1 VARDAAYRLIL
12 CAREPTMPY
21 WLQDL
26 LDSKYFIGGVITL
39 GAVLLLWLIKAVM
52 FRPPRVVQAFQT
64 EGGQVMVT
72 RRAVKELVEHC
83 CDELSGTGSADVD
96 IAIRQ
101 GELRTR
107 VELKLRSNANVK
119 GVTAYLRERIV
130 QALTENLGLDK
141 LGDVDIVV
149 VGVLE
154 EPKTAKV

>member
-1 VARDAAYRLIL
+1 
-12 CAREPTMPY
+12 MPY

-26 LDSKYFIGGVITL
+26 LDSKYFIGGAWTFAALFV
-39 GAVLLLWLIKAVM
+39 LWLFKAMM
-52 FRPPRVVQAFQT
+52 FRPPRVVQAFNT
-64 EGGQVMVT
+64 EGGQVLVT
-72 RRAVKELVEHC
+72 RRAVKELVVHC
-83 CDELSGTGSADVD
+83 CDELGGTGSADVD
-96 IAIRQ
+96 ITVHA

-107 VELKLRSNANVK
+107 VALKLRHNANVK

-154 EPKTAKV
+154 EPKVVKA

>member
-1 VARDAAYRLIL
+1 
-12 CAREPTMPY
+12 MPY

-26 LDSKYFIGGVITL
+26 LDSKYFIGG
-39 GAVLLLWLIKAVM
+39 AVTFGVLFLLWLLKVVM
-52 FRPPRVVQAFQT
+52 FRPPRVVQAFPT
-64 EGGQVMVT
+64 EGGQVLVT
-72 RRAVKELVEHC
+72 RRAVKELVVHC

-96 IAIRQ
+96 IAIRH

-107 VELKLRSNANVK
+107 VQLKLRRNANVK
-119 GVTAYLRERIV
+119 GVTSYLRERIV

-154 EPKTAKV
+154 EPKVAKG